1 MRKTT
6 PPLPPP
12 VTMPLIDMDPI
23 QRHGY
28 SPEEAALSLGL
39 GRTST
44 FALIKD
50 GKLGVVRLGRKIIVP
65 VAEIRAFLER
75 EMTRGAEVVEAN

>member
-50 GKLGVVRLGRKIIVP
+50 GKLGVVQARISESAFRAMRSL
-65 VAEIRAFLER
+65 IRRNGSSKYFR
-75 EMTRGAEVVEAN
+75 DK